1 MRNSGRTIIS
11 KLTLIRKPYRTL
23 LNSGQG
29 YAAFGIDAVSQLV
42 AKLGQTTILDP
53 MSGYGS
59 LLDICSKKGI
69 PSASVEIN
77 APLYLWQLIR
87 WPELTDDFIRAI
99 DVILTRSA
107 NWPKAPMRA
116 ETSSQWFTDKALSL
130 LDELMRLTSEVL
142 ETRCDSNKFNSEIMA
157 AALMTPFCGRLSC
170 CTESDNNPTWVKKG
184 GIVVYEKWENDYK
197 EYLISLK
204 SLLANNAKAAVQG
217 IRHKIILGDCR
228 LIDFSN
234 MQIRAMITSPPYPN
248 HSDYFKMLEPEVHY
262 CSHLKIS
269 DIYIAPATR
278 YIGSTKKKGTTQKP
292 YPLQV
297 AGEFLD
303 YVLTS
308 SVKSKKKAAANTNY
322 HYPIYA
328 NYFNGLYDAY
338 ANISRAAA
346 PGFNGYII
354 VRNNHFRNR
363 EIPVA
368 QAVIEIWQ
376 SFGFKSN
383 IIDEIEVFH
392 TGTKN
397 PRAKGKKAK
406 QSEFIIEISK

>member
-11 KLTLIRKPYRTL
+11 KLNLIRKPYRTL
-23 LNSGQG
+23 LNGRQG
-29 YAAFGIDAVSQLV
+29 YASFDIDTISKLV
-42 AKLGQTTILDP
+42 DKLGQTTILDP

-69 PSASVEIN
+69 PSVSVEIN
-77 APLYLWQLIR
+77 APLYLWHLIR
-87 WPELTDDFIRAI
+87 WPELTDDFISSI
-99 DVILTRSA
+99 DLILTRSA
-107 NWPKAPMRA
+107 NWPKTHARA
-116 ETSSQWFTDKALSL
+116 EASSQWFTDKALSL
-130 LDELMRLTSEVL
+130 LDELMQLTCEVL
-142 ETRCDSNKFNSEIMA
+142 KTWCASNKIKTEIMA
-157 AALMTPFCGRLSC
+157 AALMVPFCGRLSC
-170 CTESDNNPTWVKKG
+170 CTESENNPTWVKKG
-184 GIVVYEKWENDYK
+184 GIVVYEKWEYDYK
-197 EYLISLK
+197 EYLISLR
-204 SLLANNAKAAVQG
+204 SLLTNNAKAAVRG
-217 IRHKIILGDCR
+217 IGHKIILGDCR
-228 LIDFSN
+228 LMDFRN

-248 HSDYFKMLEPEVHY
+248 HSDYFKIFEPEVHY

-269 DIYIAPATR
+269 DIGIAPATQ
-278 YIGSTKKKGTTQKP
+278 YIGSTKVKGTTQKP

-308 SVKSKKKAAANTNY
+308 NVKLKKKAAANTKY
-322 HYPIYA
+322 HYPSYA

-338 ANISRAAA
+338 ANISRAAV

-354 VRNNHFRNR
+354 IRNNHFRNR

-376 SFGFKSN
+376 SFGFNSN
-383 IIDEIEVFH
+383 IVDEIEVFH

-397 PRAKGKKAK
+397 PRSKGKKAK